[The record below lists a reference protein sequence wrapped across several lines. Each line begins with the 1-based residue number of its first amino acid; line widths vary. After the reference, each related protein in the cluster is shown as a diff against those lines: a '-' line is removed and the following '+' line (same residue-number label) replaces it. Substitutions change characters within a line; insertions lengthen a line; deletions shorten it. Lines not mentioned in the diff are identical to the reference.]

1 MRFSTQRMRRALLS
15 SALCTLLALLAVTAA
30 PGQRAHAFNGS
41 TSQCALRGRGTELNE
56 GQNTDYTQ
64 YQNPVGT
71 KNVGVV
77 YVDFP
82 DTPGAG
88 AVADYYNLLSPA
100 AEWMRNASYGKTS
113 LNMRSVLNR
122 WIRMPSS
129 SGSYGFGNLTYQQHT
144 RYVTDALRAAANAGA
159 SLAGYDLFYIV
170 PTNHSRIGHSSAWFW
185 TPSNP
190 IVINGTRIRLA
201 ATFGTDMWYWGFKV
215 ADHETLHLFGAPDL
229 YAFSGDQFQYT
240 GGWDLMGHIT
250 GRGPQYFGWE
260 SWKFGWIGDNQ
271 VVCVFQPRTQNTI
284 ALNGV
289 EYTGG
294 HKLLVVKTGPT
305 TAYVA
310 EARRKAHNDAN
321 ACSTGVLIYKVD
333 TSTATGRGPI
343 RVVSNPKAAAPP
355 AGCSTLDMATWQP
368 GQTFYDST
376 TNVQFTVRSAADHN
390 STVNAIKW

>member
-1 MRFSTQRMRRALLS
+1 MRRALLS
-15 SALCTLLALLAVTAA
+15 CALCSLLALLAVTAA

-41 TSQCALRGRGTELNE
+41 TSQCALRGQGTEVNE

-64 YQNPVGT
+64 FQNPIGT
-71 KNVGVV
+71 QKVGVV

-82 DTPGAG
+82 DAAGAG
-88 AVADYYNLLSPA
+88 DVADYYNLLSPA

-113 LNMRSVLNR
+113 LNLRPVVNR
-122 WIRMPSS
+122 WLRMPSS
-129 SGSYGFGNLTYQQHT
+129 SDSYGFGSLTYQQHT

-159 SLAGYDLFYIV
+159 GLADYDLFYIV
-170 PTNHSRIGHSSAWFW
+170 PTNHSRIGHSTAWFW

-190 IVINGTRIRLA
+190 IVINGTPIRLA
-201 ATFGTDMWYWGFKV
+201 ATFGTDMWHWGFKV
-215 ADHETLHLFGAPDL
+215 AAHETTHLFGAPDL

-260 SWKFGWIGDNQ
+260 AWKFGWIGDNQ

-310 EARRKAHNDAN
+310 EARRKAHNDDN

-333 TSTATGRGPI
+333 TSIATGRGPI
-343 RVVSNPKAAAPP
+343 RVVRNPNAPAPP
-355 AGCSTLDMATWQP
+355 AGCDTLDMSTWQP

-376 TNVQFTVRSAADHN
+376 TRIQFTVRSADDHH